1 MEQAFGMVK
10 GPIGIRPV
18 FHYNE
23 QHIKGH
29 VFVCHLALLLRC
41 VLKLLLETAGLEMT
55 ATNTKAL
62 KLVKSVYATKISIP
76 TRGVV
81 LWSLNV
87 VSQESRQIF
96 EAAGLNLVALLQ
108 AEALLLPP

>member
-1 MEQAFGMVK
+1 MVK

-41 VLKLLLETAGLEMT
+41 VLKLLMDRAGLEMT
-55 ATNTKAL
+55 ATKAL
-62 KLVKSVYATKISIP
+62 KLVKSVYATKVSIP

-108 AEALLLPP
+108 AEGLLLPP